1 MVSVSELS
9 KKLNTSVVTIRKDLK
24 LLAEQQLLTCVAGGA
39 IPYQETAPAASYSSS
54 FSGCSNLPLKRAVAQ
69 EAAKLISDGD
79 SLIITS
85 GSTPHLTLTYAA
97 HAQRKRLKILT
108 DSLKI
113 AMDFCHYSDYQ
124 VIILGGEIYA
134 KESFIHGRDAVRQA
148 SLYMADKAILTMD
161 GVDADEGL
169 TAFHVE
175 GANTLQ
181 DILSRA
187 KMRIIVADITKI
199 GVESFCNIGPITLA
213 DVLVTNKTDA
223 PEKLEIL
230 ERIAQKGVEI
240 RFAEAIKP

>member
-97 HAQRKRLKILT
+97 HSQRKRLKILT

-175 GANTLQ
+175 GGEHATGHFVPGEDADHRGRHHEDRGGELLQ
-181 DILSRA
+181 YRA
-187 KMRIIVADITKI
+187 HHAGGRAGDEQDGRAGEAGDSGADRTE
-199 GVESFCNIGPITLA
+199 G
-213 DVLVTNKTDA
+213 
-223 PEKLEIL
+223 
-230 ERIAQKGVEI
+230 R
-240 RFAEAIKP
+240 